1 MLAEEQRFIC
11 NLSHFIS
18 LSGKHTFIVKH
29 TEMGVK
35 MTSLPGSFGFTLL
48 ISQASKQSTV
58 LLYVC
63 KEQQIFFLLEF
74 TTLLLH
80 LIFLM
85 TIEKI
90 LKKNKQ
96 QTNQPWFKALHAL
109 KYILKKWALFAAIRE
124 HCEFRTGKSIADG
137 YHLRNWVM
145 VSGHCPWTCDFNLTE
160 IYEAWIKENIL

>member
-96 QTNQPWFKALHAL
+96 QTNQP
-109 KYILKKWALFAAIRE
+109 
-124 HCEFRTGKSIADG
+124 
-137 YHLRNWVM
+137 
-145 VSGHCPWTCDFNLTE
+145 
-160 IYEAWIKENIL
+160 